1 VSPAEREREEERDIG
16 DTLLARS
23 LLLLLLLLLL
33 SAQFGGSCP
42 RAQQSRGRRTASPKY
57 FSFNQLE
64 KVSMIVSLTGLI
76 LFGLVEMLV
85 WLSVWSKV
93 QTCIWPS

>member
-16 DTLLARS
+16 DTLARS
-23 LLLLLLLLLL
+23 LLLLLLC
-33 SAQFGGSCP
+33 AQFGGSCP

-57 FSFNQLE
+57 FIFNQLE

-76 LFGLVEMLV
+76 LFGLVGAKNQITLDHFSSYGHEL
-85 WLSVWSKV
+85 
-93 QTCIWPS
+93 

>member
-1 VSPAEREREEERDIG
+1 MSPAEREREEERDIG

-23 LLLLLLLLLL
+23 LLLLLLLL
-33 SAQFGGSCP
+33 SAQFGCSCP

-57 FSFNQLE
+57 FIFNQLE

-76 LFGLVEMLV
+76 LFGLVGAKNQITLDHFSSYGHEL
-85 WLSVWSKV
+85 
-93 QTCIWPS
+93 

>member
-1 VSPAEREREEERDIG
+1 LIGVTGREGERGRKGYRRHA
-16 DTLLARS
+16 ARS
-23 LLLLLLLLLL
+23 LLLLLLLL

-57 FSFNQLE
+57 FIFNQLE

-76 LFGLVEMLV
+76 LFGLVGAKNQITLDHFSSYGHEL
-85 WLSVWSKV
+85 
-93 QTCIWPS
+93 